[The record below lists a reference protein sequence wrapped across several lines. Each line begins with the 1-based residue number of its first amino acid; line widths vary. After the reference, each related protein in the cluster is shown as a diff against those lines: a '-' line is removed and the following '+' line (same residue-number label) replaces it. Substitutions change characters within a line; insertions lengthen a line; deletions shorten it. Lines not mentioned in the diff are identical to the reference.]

1 MTVVR
6 KISDHRDY
14 KQQEAKPSVDKGFA
28 LFHRKIMDC
37 GFYKDS
43 QAVHLWF
50 HLVMKATHKPIVANT
65 EFGDFQLDRGQF
77 ITGRHKL
84 ASETGILPDRIQYL
98 LRKFVSMEMISTVS
112 NRKFTVIS
120 ILKYDEYQADYLPT
134 DYQQITNANPHGTKA
149 AVMVVP
155 TDSQQITTYNE
166 LNTNNSISNDIECP
180 SQTADQDD
188 DEEIR
193 IPRQPA
199 NPAKPK
205 AIRTPYEDMVNAYHE
220 ILPEMSAIEIIRGKR
235 KSAMRNFWQQCNR
248 EYQKA
253 KGVPFTIANWR
264 NYLEYIATNCTW
276 MMQERPNGKGG
287 FWAAKNLDYLVSD
300 ECYTKVKEQRANDRK

>member
-14 KQQEAKPSVDKGFA
+14 KQQEATPSVDKGFA

-50 HLVMKATHKPIVANT
+50 HLVMKATHKPIVSTT
-65 EFGDFQLDRGQF
+65 EFGDIRLERGQC

-84 ASETGILPDRIQYL
+84 ASETGISPDRIQYL
-98 LRKFVSMEMISTVS
+98 LRKFISMGMVSAES

-134 DYQQITNANPHGTKA
+134 DYQQITNAHPHGTKA
-149 AVMVVP
+149 AVMIVP

-166 LNTNNSISNDIECP
+166 LLTNNSISKDIECAT
-180 SQTADQDD
+180 SGKKTVEQKQRLSCEEVWQTLRDCVPDARGWNVLTPDRRKLIQKFWREARPIAKQFGDEQPFGMEAFRQYLTYLHASCRWMFETRSDQ
-188 DEEIR
+188 
-193 IPRQPA
+193 A
-199 NPAKPK
+199 
-205 AIRTPYEDMVNAYHE
+205 T
-220 ILPEMSAIEIIRGKR
+220 GKTWR
-235 KSAMRNFWQQCNR
+235 K
-248 EYQKA
+248 
-253 KGVPFTIANWR
+253 R
-264 NYLEYIATNCTW
+264 NYEYILSAEIYA
-276 MMQERPNGKGG
+276 QVREGER
-287 FWAAKNLDYLVSD
+287 D
-300 ECYTKVKEQRANDRK
+300 DR

>member
-1 MTVVR
+1 MSNVVR

-14 KQQEAKPSVDKGFA
+14 KQQDAKPSVDKGFA

-50 HLVMKATHKPIVANT
+50 HLVMKATHKPIVSTT
-65 EFGDFQLDRGQF
+65 EFGDIRLDRGQC

-84 ASETGILPDRIQYL
+84 ASETGISPDRVQYL
-98 LRKFVSMEMISTVS
+98 LRKFISMGMVSAES

-166 LNTNNSISNDIECP
+166 LLTNNSISKDIECATHSKKYAEQKP
-180 SQTADQDD
+180 RLSCEEVWQCLKEELPEARGWRTMT
-188 DEEIR
+188 DER
-193 IPRQPA
+193 RQL
-199 NPAKPK
+199 
-205 AIRTPYEDMVNAYHE
+205 IRTFWGKANKIARDMDDGQPLTMEGFRAYLQYISRNCRWMLEDR
-220 ILPEMSAIEIIRGKR
+220 PDQRTGQTWRR
-235 KSAMRNFWQQCNR
+235 KKFDDFL
-248 EYQKA
+248 KA
-253 KGVPFTIANWR
+253 KLYVEVREGD
-264 NYLEYIATNCTW
+264 
-276 MMQERPNGKGG
+276 K
-287 FWAAKNLDYLVSD
+287 D
-300 ECYTKVKEQRANDRK
+300 DR

>member
-1 MTVVR
+1 MSVVR
-6 KISDHRDY
+6 KISEHRDY
-14 KQQEAKPSVDKGFA
+14 RQQEARTTTEKGFA

-65 EFGDFQLDRGQF
+65 EFGDFQLERGQF

-98 LRKFVSMEMISTVS
+98 LRKFVSMEMIGAVS

-149 AVMVVP
+149 AAMVVP
-155 TDSQQITTYNE
+155 TDSQRITTYNE
-166 LNTNNSISNDIECP
+166 LNTNNLISNDIKCP
-180 SQTADQDD
+180 SQAADSD
-188 DEEIR
+188 DEEPIR
-193 IPRQPA
+193 IARQPRQA
-199 NPAKPK
+199 DQPK
-205 AIRTPYEDMVNAYHE
+205 RIITPYEEMVSAYHE
-220 ILPEMSAIEIIRGKR
+220 ILPEMAGIEVIRGKR
-235 KSAMRNFWQQCNR
+235 KSSMRSFWQQCNR
-248 EYQKA
+248 EYEKA
-253 KGVPFTIANWR
+253 HGKPFTIANWR
-264 NYLEYIATNCTW
+264 NYLEYIAVNCTW
-276 MMQERPNGKGG
+276 MTQERPNGKGG

>member
-14 KQQEAKPSVDKGFA
+14 KQQEATPSVDKGFA

-50 HLVMKATHKPIVANT
+50 HLVMKATHKPIVSTT
-65 EFGDFQLDRGQF
+65 EFGDIRLERGQC

-84 ASETGILPDRIQYL
+84 ASETGISPDRIQYL
-98 LRKFVSMEMISTVS
+98 LRKFISMGMVSAES

-149 AVMVVP
+149 AVKVVP

-166 LNTNNSISNDIECP
+166 LLTNNSISKDIECA
-180 SQTADQDD
+180 SAQQD
-188 DEEIR
+188 
-193 IPRQPA
+193 
-199 NPAKPK
+199 KPK
-205 AIRTPYEDMVNAYHE
+205 KTPTLSCQDVVDAYHE
-220 ILPEMSAIEIIRGKR
+220 LLPDSPKVRALNDKR
-235 KSAMRNFWQQCNR
+235 KNKIRTFWA
-248 EYQKA
+248 KA
-253 KGVPFTIANWR
+253 GKITRQLDGKPFSMQAWR
-264 NYLEYIATNCTW
+264 DYLSYISSNCTW
-276 MMQERPNGKGG
+276 MICQRDNQRNGTTWHKKDIDYMLSDDVYLKVREGG
-287 FWAAKNLDYLVSD
+287 HD
-300 ECYTKVKEQRANDRK
+300 DR